1 MENVKH
7 KSKFAAKMSTG
18 MEFST
23 NQRKIMFLS
32 TLEACRGH
40 VGKACIAAGVSRGTY
55 NRWRK
60 DDEDF
65 CTQADEIKEF
75 IVDNVEDKL
84 MDNIDGGNVQSIIF
98 YLKTQGKGRGYVERQ
113 EISGPD
119 GKPLELINTIT
130 VNLAVLTTT
139 ELEQLST
146 IAHKIRDAGAD
157 DDEEAHGQPERRGAK
172 GAAKLISL
180 NAPKPAV
187 RAGQS

>member
-1 MENVKH
+1 MH
-7 KSKFAAKMSTG
+7 PGT
-18 MEFST
+18 EFSMA
-23 NQRKIMFLS
+23 QRKIMFLS
-32 TLEACRGH
+32 TLEAWRGH
-40 VGKACIAAGVSRGTY
+40 IGKSCIAAGIHRSTY
-55 NRWRK
+55 DRWRK

-65 CTQADEIKEF
+65 AARCIEIREM
-75 IVDNVEDKL
+75 IVDDVEDKL
-84 MDNIDGGNVQSIIF
+84 MDNINDGNTQAIIF

-130 VNLAVLTTT
+130 INLAVLSTT

-146 IAHKIRDAGAD
+146 IAHKIRDAAVDD
-157 DDEEAHGQPERRGAK
+157 DDEEAHGESEHDGRS
-172 GAAKLISL
+172 AAKLISF